1 MLAYTASIALA
12 IEHDVLSEFLS
23 ASLTQET
30 DKYNERGLNVSAS
43 KRRQQL
49 IPWTTVK
56 YSKDTIE
63 EGEDDEE

>member
-1 MLAYTASIALA
+1 MLAYTASIAVA
-12 IEHDVLSEFLS
+12 IEHGVLTDFLN
-23 ASLTQET
+23 ASVTLET
-30 DKYNERGLNVSAS
+30 DTYNERGINVSAT

>member
-1 MLAYTASIALA
+1 MLAYTTSLAVA
-12 IEHDVLSEFLS
+12 IEHGVLTEFLN
-23 ASLTQET
+23 ASVTLET
-30 DKYNERGLNVSAS
+30 DTYNERGINVSAS

-63 EGEDDEE
+63 KDEDDEE